1 MSVSSS
7 SGSLGR
13 LYASLKQGGI
23 SRRDFLHRAGATG
36 IGAGAALFLANS
48 ALISA
53 AGGSRNGFAV
63 YLGQDGTP
71 SASPADGA
79 PQALD
84 AGTENQTRGEGG
96 PLRLLQWQAP
106 TMAAMHSGTGTKDRL
121 AASLVSE
128 PLLDYHPEGALIPV
142 LAAEVP
148 SVEAGTLAED
158 LTAVTF
164 KLKEGVLWS
173 DGEPF
178 TANDV
183 VFTWQWVTNPS
194 NASTNLEVWDVIES
208 IEAVDD
214 LTAQVTF
221 KQPMAAWFETFTT
234 HTFGAIY
241 PSHIYGDDINNKN
254 DEFWMNPIGT
264 GPFVITEFVPED
276 HVNYIANEN
285 FREPNK
291 PYFSE
296 VILKGGGDAAAAAR
310 AVIQTGEYHYA
321 WNLQVE
327 PDILSQIEE
336 DGDDGEVIVAQG
348 TSVERIHINFS
359 DPHTEVDGQRSEM
372 NTPHPFLT
380 DDAVRQA
387 LNLGCDRE
395 TIATR
400 FYGEGQPA
408 TPNIL
413 TGYEGF
419 ESPNTAWEYNLEKAA
434 QILDD
439 AGWTLNDSGIREKDG
454 VELKIVFATSVN
466 SVRQKTQA
474 VIKDS
479 LEQIGIGVQL
489 EQVDAGIYF
498 DSGAGNDQ
506 NISHFY
512 WDIDMFTNNPS
523 SPVPVSFLVSWF
535 GGENGANIAQKSNE
549 WQAQNYQRWTN
560 ADYDAKFEELQQ
572 ASSLEAAS
580 ELLIQLNDILI
591 DNVVVIPLVNRSID
605 TFAYS
610 TKLRLE
616 NLQLGAFHEINY
628 WNIANWNFADGVEPE
643 S

>member
-1 MSVSSS
+1 MSMSSS
-7 SGSLGR
+7 ALGR
-13 LYASLKQGGI
+13 LYESLKDGSI
-23 SRRDFLHRAGATG
+23 SRRDFLQRAGATG
-36 IGAGAALFLANS
+36 VGAGAAMFLANS
-48 ALISA
+48 AAVAA
-53 AGGSRNGFAV
+53 AGGSRNGYAV
-63 YLGQDGTP
+63 YMGQDGAVQP
-71 SASPADGA
+71 
-79 PQALD
+79 LD
-84 AGTENQTRGEGG
+84 AGTEGQTRGEGG
-96 PLRLLQWQAP
+96 VLRLLQWQAP
-106 TMAAMHSGTGTKDRL
+106 TMAAIHSGTGTKDRL

-148 SVEAGTLAED
+148 SVENGQLAED

-178 TANDV
+178 TAKDV
-183 VFTWQWVTNPS
+183 VFTWQWVVNPA
-194 NASTNLEVWDVIES
+194 NASTNLEVWDVIEDMVA
-208 IEAVDD
+208 EDD
-214 LTAQVTF
+214 LTVKVTF
-221 KQPMAAWFETFTT
+221 KQPMAAWFENFTT

-241 PSHIYGDDINNKN
+241 PSHIFGGDINNKN
-254 DEFWMNPIGT
+254 DDFWMNPIGT
-264 GPFVITEFVPED
+264 GPFVIEEFVPED

-285 FREPNK
+285 YREPNK
-291 PYFSE
+291 PFFSS
-296 VILKGGGDAAAAAR
+296 VVLKGGGDAAAAAR
-310 AVIQTGEYHYA
+310 AVLQTGEYHYA

-327 PDILSQIEE
+327 PDVLQKIQE
-336 DGDDGEVIVAQG
+336 DGEDGQVVVAQG

-387 LNLGCDRE
+387 INLACDRD

-408 TPNIL
+408 SPNIL
-413 TGYEGF
+413 TGYAGF
-419 ESPNTAWEYNLEKAA
+419 ESPNTSWEYNLEKAA

-439 AGWTLNDSGIREKDG
+439 AGWVMGDKLREKDG

-535 GGENGANIAQKSNE
+535 AGKDGANIAQKSNE
-549 WQAQNYQRWTN
+549 WQGQNYQRWVHEE
-560 ADYDAKFEELQQ
+560 YDAKFEALQQ
-572 ASSLEAAS
+572 AADLESAS
-580 ELLIQLNDILI
+580 QLLIELNDILI

-610 TKLRLE
+610 KMLREE
-616 NLQLGAFHEINY
+616 NLKLGAFHEINY
-628 WNIANWNFADGVEPE
+628 WNIANWNFADGVEPQ